1 MRGFY
6 ERRVQNSYWWKK
18 IDFDSRLHNRRTKK
32 QGKQDK
38 FIYLDDDDFIWM
50 NGAIKKI
57 THHRSFKDFA
67 GASFQYLF
75 CYPLG
80 SVPFP

>member
-1 MRGFY
+1 MRG
-6 ERRVQNSYWWKK
+6 ESRILINGRRLTLIV
-18 IDFDSRLHNRRTKK
+18 DSIIEEQRNRESK
-32 QGKQDK
+32 DK

-67 GASFQYLF
+67 GGKFSVSFL
-75 CYPLG
+75 LSIG
-80 SVPFP
+80 

>member
-1 MRGFY
+1 MRG
-6 ERRVQNSYWWKK
+6 ESRILINGRRLTLIV
-18 IDFDSRLHNRRTKK
+18 DSIIEEQRNRESK
-32 QGKQDK
+32 DK

-80 SVPFP
+80 TVPFP

>member
-1 MRGFY
+1 MRG
-6 ERRVQNSYWWKK
+6 ESRILINGRRLTLIV
-18 IDFDSRLHNRRTKK
+18 DSIIEEQRNRESK
-32 QGKQDK
+32 DK

>member
-1 MRGFY
+1 MRG
-6 ERRVQNSYWWKK
+6 ESRILVNGRRLTLIV
-18 IDFDSRLHNRRTKK
+18 DSIIEEQRNRESK
-32 QGKQDK
+32 DK

>member
-1 MRGFY
+1 MRG
-6 ERRVQNSYWWKK
+6 ESRILIDGRRLTLIV
-18 IDFDSRLHNRRTKK
+18 DSIIEEQRNRESK
-32 QGKQDK
+32 DK